1 MHLASKYIIHRKK
14 NRSKNT
20 LNNLEA
26 EDERVGRNSEI
37 DSKSTDRYDDKTD
50 NIGSPIK

>member
-1 MHLASKYIIHRKK
+1 MRLASKYIIHRKK
-14 NRSKNT
+14 NSSKNT
-20 LNNLEA
+20 PNNLEA

-37 DSKSTDRYDDKTD
+37 GSDSNNPDDDKTD